1 VTYDD
6 YMDRSS
12 SENLESRIQR
22 YNSCKENCDFIIQKP
37 SFDFGKIILETD
49 SKEKDKLIDR
59 TFYIRKKGIE
69 WFQFPYFKQMINQD
83 QFKEEYEKVKNA
95 FTLSMQFKENKEFQD
110 QINELNS
117 LHSLLSKRVEDL

>member
-1 VTYDD
+1 
-6 YMDRSS
+6 MDRSS